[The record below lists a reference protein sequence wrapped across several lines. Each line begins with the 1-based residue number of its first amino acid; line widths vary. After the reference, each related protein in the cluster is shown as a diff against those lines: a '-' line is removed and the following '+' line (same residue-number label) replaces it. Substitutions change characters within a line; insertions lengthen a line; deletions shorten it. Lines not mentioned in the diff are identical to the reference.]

1 MPHASGLHQFEND
14 YLAHFNGEHWSPFGM
29 DIQMALQGHHN
40 ADGSPLTVENIL
52 ARATAMTCAGCHAP
66 DSFLSNFRGQ
76 IGVLE
81 LPDGTWINEWPLS
94 HDFVHI
100 NEHGELSPGMLEV
113 FLPARQALF
122 EGMVRDLDMMF

>member
-1 MPHASGLHQFEND
+1 
-14 YLAHFNGEHWSPFGM
+14 
-29 DIQMALQGHHN
+29 MALQGHHN

-81 LPDGTWINEWPLS
+81 
-94 HDFVHI
+94 
-100 NEHGELSPGMLEV
+100 V
-113 FLPARQALF
+113 FLPARGVMF
-122 EGMVRDLDMMF
+122 EGWLGIWI